1 MTRLELLGK
10 IGNGK
15 TLLGIIVIVIIAAII
30 ILPIKVP
37 YSVSAYCKIQ
47 PAKKWLLTM
56 GTNGQLL
63 STVFDYKEGMS
74 GGVKASQFAREGT
87 MKLTF
92 NPLLTTGRMVG
103 IGDTIGSIY
112 SSDTDEQLADL
123 RGQILTMKASLESD
137 SKGDKESVIRE
148 YESKVSQAEEAA
160 ANQRLIVNRL
170 KALLESKLVSQ
181 QEYEIAEGR
190 EKVLAKE
197 VDIARSQ
204 LETAR
209 TGVKPA
215 EVALT
220 TIQIAAIEDQLA
232 AVNKRVES
240 FSLIS
245 PIAGKVSR
253 SYSADTLMMIS
264 DIAEYVAI
272 IPVKANEFSYIENA
286 KEVGIYYN
294 GAYCIT
300 GKIIY
305 LDNEIHIMKGQQTR
319 YAIALI
325 VSDNGDLPQGILS
338 KCIINCKPVTF
349 VEYIRRF
356 LLS

>member
-1 MTRLELLGK
+1 MELLRK
-10 IGNGK
+10 IGNRK
-15 TLLGIIVIVIIAAII
+15 ALLGTVIIVIIAAIV

-63 STVFDYKEGMS
+63 STVFDFKEGMS

-92 NPLLTTGRMVG
+92 NPLLTTGRMVE

-112 SSDTDEQLADL
+112 SSDTEEQLADL
-123 RGQILTMKASLESD
+123 RGQISTMKASLESANR
-137 SKGDKESVIRE
+137 GDKESVIRE
-148 YESKVSQAEEAA
+148 YESKVAQAEEAV

-170 KALLESKLVSQ
+170 KALLESNLVSQ

-197 VDIARSQ
+197 IDIARSQ

-209 TGVKPA
+209 TGVKPEEA
-215 EVALT
+215 ALT
-220 TIQIAAIEDQLA
+220 AIQIAALEDQLA
-232 AVNKRVES
+232 AVNRRVES
-240 FSLIS
+240 FALIS
-245 PIAGKVSR
+245 PIAGTVSR

-264 DIAEYVAI
+264 DIADYIAI
-272 IPVKANEFSYIENA
+272 IPVKANEFPYIDNA
-286 KEVGIYYN
+286 NNVGIFYN
-294 GAYCIT
+294 GTKSIT
-300 GKIIY
+300 GQIIH

-319 YAIALI
+319 YATATI
-325 VSDNGDLPQGILS
+325 VSNKRDLPLGILS
-338 KCIINCKPVTF
+338 KCIIKCKPITIA
-349 VEYIRRF
+349 EYLRRF